1 MLKRI
6 DESSGENSFEHFS
19 AYTYIEPNTELGGFD
34 EIAKAPTGN
43 ALDTFDYGPDSLTV
57 NVKNPNGTYAPNVEL
72 FVSDGT
78 VADGLSI
85 VPVEKMGDIVVFQ
98 VMMNVSYPTTFIDEL
113 KHANN
118 ASIEITANEIFTDS
132 VYLREDDATTVGA
145 FSGTLKYNDGASDQS
160 NTLVTESKAS
170 VDFWNEVDAIADD
183 DGRDFSELSTAST
196 IRLEFDNINGTDQI
210 AQDGKYVLAE
220 FVARNSNDGF
230 DYTYYNDDVDDASAA
245 ADISMYSQS
254 VVNGTLSRQIDD
266 GSDVTVLGD
275 TYYENPF
282 SFAARIN
289 SNDARTA
296 LKISVADPA
305 GARYGEAD
313 FMAAD
318 FNGDGEVTSGDALD
332 ILRTAAFMDP
342 DDADSGPFWSY
353 VRDVDTA
360 SSLVQVGVVNPG
372 EDDGDGN
379 IINADLTPTVSFD
392 RTLDLFIGTD
402 TTIDATAVLTG
413 DTDHN
418 YMPLTTQ
425 QDPVLNYYDGFIT
438 DWKAPTTAPVTEDP
452 APSPVD
458 PFVQIVLLWLMD

>member
-1 MLKRI
+1 MSSRQWTLTTSTASWDTADFEYVPGTFKAGLETIDAMADAELFMADMNASDGQLSAAFVADSSYRTNDNGTPEDDTDDFTEIDNTFNYDVPQYEIGGKKYDPYIARFMLKRI

-196 IRLEFDNINGTDQI
+196 IRLEFDDINGTDQI

-230 DYTYYNDDVDDASAA
+230 DYTYYNDDIDDASAA

-254 VVNGTLSRQIDD
+254 IVNGTLSRQIDD

-275 TYYENPF
+275 TYYE
-282 SFAARIN
+282 
-289 SNDARTA
+289 T
-296 LKISVADPA
+296 
-305 GARYGEAD
+305 
-313 FMAAD
+313 
-318 FNGDGEVTSGDALD
+318 
-332 ILRTAAFMDP
+332 
-342 DDADSGPFWSY
+342 
-353 VRDVDTA
+353 
-360 SSLVQVGVVNPG
+360 
-372 EDDGDGN
+372 
-379 IINADLTPTVSFD
+379 
-392 RTLDLFIGTD
+392 
-402 TTIDATAVLTG
+402 
-413 DTDHN
+413 
-418 YMPLTTQ
+418 
-425 QDPVLNYYDGFIT
+425 
-438 DWKAPTTAPVTEDP
+438 
-452 APSPVD
+452 PSP
-458 PFVQIVLLWLMD
+458 LLQGLTVMMPGQRLRSV